1 MGELLFRSTNPSGDR
16 GARRGRWYTVPLSV
30 VAHTV
35 LLGALVVVPLVATG
49 AFPTPQVV
57 LTFVTP
63 PPAPAP
69 PRTPPPERPTPRP
82 APDPTLNP
90 DAAPVVASDHP
101 VVEPPPRLDVQLV
114 PIPDVGNGTAIPFSA
129 APPPAPAPDVPEV
142 PIRPGG
148 DIREPRKVF
157 DVTPV
162 YPAIARAARVDGT
175 VIIEATI
182 ARDGSVRDARL
193 LRSTPMLDQAALDA
207 VRQWRYTPS
216 RLNGVPV
223 EVLVTVTVRFTVR

>member
-1 MGELLFRSTNPSGDR
+1 MGEMLFRTTGTGTSHVT
-16 GARRGRWYTVPLSV
+16 RRGRWYTVPLSV
-30 VAHTV
+30 LAHTV
-35 LLGALVVVPLVATG
+35 ILGALVVVPLVATG
-49 AFPTPQVV
+49 ALPTPQVV
-57 LTFVTP
+57 LTFLSP

-69 PRTPPPERPTPRP
+69 PHTPPPVRVDPRP
-82 APDPTLNP
+82 VDPTVNP
-90 DAAPVVASDHP
+90 DAAPLVASDRP
-101 VVEPPPRLDVQLV
+101 AVEPPPRLDYQLV
-114 PIPDVGNGTAIPFSA
+114 PIPDVGTGSA
-129 APPPAPAPDVPEV
+129 LALASVPPPAPTPVVPDV

-193 LRSTPMLDQAALDA
+193 LRSAPMLDQAALDA

-216 RLNGVPV
+216 LLNGVPV

>member
-1 MGELLFRSTNPSGDR
+1 
-16 GARRGRWYTVPLSV
+16 VI
-30 VAHTV
+30 
-35 LLGALVVVPLVATG
+35 LGALIVVPLVATG
-49 AFPTPQVV
+49 AFPTPQAV

-69 PRTPPPERPTPRP
+69 PRTPPPERINPRP
-82 APDPTLNP
+82 APDPTVNP
-90 DAAPVVASDHP
+90 DAAPLEASDRP
-101 VVEPPPRLDVQLV
+101 AVEPPPRLDYQLV
-114 PIPDVGNGTAIPFSA
+114 PIPDVGTGTAVPFASV
-129 APPPAPAPDVPEV
+129 PPPAPKADLPDA

-162 YPAIARAARVDGT
+162 YPAIARAARVEGT

-216 RLNGVPV
+216 LLNGTPV